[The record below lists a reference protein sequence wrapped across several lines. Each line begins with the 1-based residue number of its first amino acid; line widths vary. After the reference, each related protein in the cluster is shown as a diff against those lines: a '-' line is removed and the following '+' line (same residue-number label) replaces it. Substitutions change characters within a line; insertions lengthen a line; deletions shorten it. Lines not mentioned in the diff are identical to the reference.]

1 MFSAIFFF
9 IIKDVKMTFFFL
21 LKGESGCNTMNEQR
35 IKKPESALIAV
46 LGEEAAAI

>member
-9 IIKDVKMTFFFL
+9 IIKDVKMTFFL